1 MSMEL
6 MEKLDEKIDEIS
18 RRYSENTQKDGKRTV
33 IKKFGDVPKI
43 QITVEDH
50 EVFTAYTYDIT
61 IKDAVPGGDEGES
74 YHGGFNIA
82 GGRDISADVAE
93 KIADLDTALGRVLQ
107 YGK

>member
-1 MSMEL
+1 MSMKL
-6 MEKLDEKIDEIS
+6 VEKIDEKIDEIAE
-18 RRYSENTQKDGKRTV
+18 RYSGHTQRDSKYTI

-61 IKDAVPGGDEGES
+61 IRDAVPGGDEGES